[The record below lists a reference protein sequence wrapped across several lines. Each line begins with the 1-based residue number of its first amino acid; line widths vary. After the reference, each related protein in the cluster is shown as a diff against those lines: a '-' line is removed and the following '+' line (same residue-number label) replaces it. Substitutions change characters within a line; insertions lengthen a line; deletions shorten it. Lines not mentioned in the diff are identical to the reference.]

1 MQSTV
6 GFGVALAFAAL
17 AGCATEKPFVQ
28 QPVVVDYYAGTT
40 DLSGYPGMGIGAK
53 NTLTGDAGAS
63 YDFRYQ
69 PLNVRR
75 CNSEMTECSLGLL
88 DLTSQVTILDVGPS
102 TAKVQVVLG
111 YQVGKE
117 VRHEALGTSTV
128 LTLPPDVDIISDKGQ
143 VTRSA
148 EIPYGAVRSIE
159 LPYGAAL
166 TLCVSPPG
174 VSNMD
179 PRPCAESLRVRDPS
193 VVPAL

>member
-1 MQSTV
+1 MRSTV
-6 GFGVALAFAAL
+6 GLGAVFAFAAL
-17 AGCATEKPFVQ
+17 AGCVTEKPLAQ
-28 QPVVVDYYAGTT
+28 RPVVVDYYAGTT
-40 DLSGYPGMGIGAK
+40 DLSGYPGMGLGAST
-53 NTLTGDAGAS
+53 TLTGNAGARN
-63 YDFRYQ
+63 DFRYQ

-88 DLTSQVTILDVGPS
+88 DLTSQVTILEVGPS

-128 LTLPPDVDIISDKGQ
+128 LTLPPDVNLISDKGQ

-166 TLCVSPPG
+166 TLCISPPG

-193 VVPAL
+193 VFPAI